1 MRRLY
6 YGVDKDLGSSRKTLA
21 AGHCQRID
29 RIKDRSSIADSA
41 DKCTCYSCCL
51 RICSRNPDC
60 IQPFDRCHLLSH
72 AVNMWVCLVLIS
84 ISENQTDTDSLVLSL
99 HLYEFLKD
107 AFFFD
112 W

>member
-60 IQPFDRCHLLSH
+60 IRPFDRCHLLSH
-72 AVNMWVCLVLIS
+72 AVNMWVCLV
-84 ISENQTDTDSLVLSL
+84 
-99 HLYEFLKD
+99 
-107 AFFFD
+107 AF
-112 W
+112 